1 MSEKSIE
8 APAPLAN
15 KRDVLSGLLS
25 FLSTLRSFGR
35 QVIALPRPRLFPI
48 GGVIRTMDSKSFK
61 ADTVAG
67 LNVALLAFPMSMA
80 FAMKAGLPIWCGL
93 VGCGV
98 AATIAPLFSGSA
110 NLSAGPTN
118 ASAALLLGSFATLG
132 AITPELRASA
142 LPTLVLMAG
151 FFLLLTSWLRLSGFA
166 DFVPRTV
173 ISAYIAAA
181 ALRVIAL
188 QLPTV
193 VRMGE
198 DYVASSL
205 PEVLWDIVKMGKAL
219 ITNPDLGLAII
230 TAITYFLLRP
240 KYGAGKAILGSVVLA
255 TFGAIL
261 AQNVAANQ
269 GGRGDLVRYV
279 GDAAK
284 AASALH
290 LPDFSAK
297 TLSTLFSPALALAV
311 LVVIEGTANARAS
324 ALKTGRPSDLH
335 QEVFGLGMA
344 NVACAF
350 TGGMAASG
358 SISRSAL
365 NVASGAR
372 TALASVLCG
381 AFILAALFIARPV
394 VALVP
399 LSTLA
404 ILVILA
410 EIELA
415 NFSAIKLILKSSAQ
429 DRTVFL
435 ATFATALLAPLDVAI
450 FFGTAVAVAFYL
462 RQTSQPEVVEYD
474 FSETGELRERPKGQA
489 STGISILH
497 VEGSLHFGAT
507 QAFHEHLRRAS
518 ADPNLKV
525 LVLKFREA
533 HHLDANGVL
542 LLRDLADTLKSDGR
556 HLILCEAK
564 PSTMTIIV
572 NAGLDQAVGLE
583 NVIPWDETNP
593 TAALAKAVRRAR
605 ELAGGGEAV
614 LRIVTAPHPDL
625 PPPASASGEDWQI

>member
-1 MSEKSIE
+1 MTR
-8 APAPLAN
+8 N
-15 KRDVLSGLLS
+15 KRPVTSGLLS
-25 FLSTLRSFGR
+25 FFSALGAFAR
-35 QVIALPRPRLFPI
+35 QLAALPRPRFFPFT
-48 GGVIRTMDSKSFK
+48 GVLRGMDGPTFR

-98 AATIAPLFSGSA
+98 AAAIAPLFSGSA

-142 LPTLVLMAG
+142 LPTLVLMTG
-151 FFLLLTSWLRLSGFA
+151 VFLLLASWLRLSGFA

-188 QLPTV
+188 QLPTALG
-193 VRMGE
+193 MPGE
-198 DYVASSL
+198 HAGDSL
-205 PEVLWDIVKMGKAL
+205 PEVLWHAARMGRALINPELGLAL
-219 ITNPDLGLAII
+219 ITSVA
-230 TAITYFLLRP
+230 YFLLRP
-240 KYGAGKAILGSVVLA
+240 KYGAGKAILGAVMVA

-261 AQNVAANQ
+261 AQNVAHAQ
-269 GGRGDLVRYV
+269 GSRADLVGYV
-279 GDAAK
+279 GQAAQ
-284 AASALH
+284 AGAALH
-290 LPDFSAK
+290 LPDFSAR

-335 QEVFGLGMA
+335 QEVYGLGMA
-344 NVACAF
+344 NLVCAF

-372 TALASVLCG
+372 TALASLLCG
-381 AFILAALFIARPV
+381 LFILGALFLARPV
-394 VALVP
+394 VAIVP

-415 NFSAIKLILKSSAQ
+415 NLSAVKLILKSGAQ

-450 FFGTAVAVAFYL
+450 FLGTAVAVAFYL
-462 RQTSQPEVVEYD
+462 RQTSTPEVVEYD

-533 HHLDANGVL
+533 LHLDANGVL
-542 LLRDLADTLKSDGR
+542 LLRDLAETLKSDGR

-564 PSTMTIIV
+564 ADTMRIIV
-572 NAGLDQAVGLE
+572 NAGLDQAVGAE
-583 NVIPWDETNP
+583 NVFPFDEAQPNL
-593 TAALAKAVRRAR
+593 ALAKAVRRAR
-605 ELAGGGEAV
+605 DLAGGGNAV
-614 LRIVTAPHPDL
+614 LRIVTAPHPEL
-625 PPPASASGEDWQI
+625 PRPASAAGEDWQI